1 MAFTTLISSA
11 EVAAH
16 LDDPEWAIVDC
27 RFALAD
33 PAKGRRDYLAGH
45 IPGAVYAHLDDDLSG
60 PIVPGVTGRH
70 PLPSIDVC
78 AARFSAWG
86 IDARTQ
92 VVVYDDLSGMFAG
105 RLWWMLRWLGHA
117 AVAVLDGDWRLW
129 QAERRPVRTGAEQR
143 ALRTFTPRLHP
154 QLLATVD
161 ELLARR
167 TDPTL
172 RLFDVR
178 TAERYRGENETIDPV
193 AGHIPGAISAPYT
206 ANLDAD
212 GRFLSPGELRERYEA
227 LFGDTP
233 ATEAIFYCGSG
244 ASAVHDLIALEVAGL
259 GMGRLY
265 AGSWSEWITDPARPV
280 ATGPTP

>member
-16 LDDPEWAIVDC
+16 LDHPEWVIVDC
-27 RFALAD
+27 RFALTD

-45 IPGAVYAHLDDDLSG
+45 IPGAVYAHLDDDLSA
-60 PIVPGVTGRH
+60 PVIPGVTGRH
-70 PLPSIDVC
+70 PLPPIDVC

-92 VVVYDDLSGMFAG
+92 VIVYDDLSGMFAG
-105 RLWWMLRWLGHA
+105 RLWWMLRWLGHS

-129 QAERRPVRTGAEQR
+129 QAEQRPVRAGAETR
-143 ALRTFTPRLHP
+143 PPRIFTPQPRPH
-154 QLLATVD
+154 LLATVD
-161 ELLARR
+161 ELLDRR
-167 TDPTL
+167 ADPAL

-193 AGHIPGAISAPYT
+193 AGHIPGAVSAPYT

-227 LFGDTP
+227 LLGDTP
-233 ATEAIFYCGSG
+233 AGAAIFYCGSG
-244 ASAVHDLIALEVAGL
+244 VSAVHDLIALEVAGL
-259 GMGRLY
+259 GAGRLY
-265 AGSWSEWITDPARPV
+265 VGSWSEWIANPARPV

>member
-1 MAFTTLISSA
+1 MQFTTLISSV

-16 LDDPEWAIVDC
+16 LDDPNWVLVDC
-27 RFALAD
+27 RFALTD
-33 PAKGRRDYLAGH
+33 PAKGHRDYLAGH

-70 PLPSIDVC
+70 PLPLIDVC

-86 IDARTQ
+86 IDAQTQ
-92 VVVYDDLSGMFAG
+92 VIVYDDLSGMFAG
-105 RLWWMLRWLGHA
+105 RLWWMLRWLGHGT
-117 AVAVLDGDWRLW
+117 VAVLDGDWRLW
-129 QAERRPVRTGAEQR
+129 QAEQRPVRAGAETR
-143 ALRTFTPRLHP
+143 TPRTFTPQPRPHWI
-154 QLLATVD
+154 ADVD

-167 TDPTL
+167 ADPTL
-172 RLFDVR
+172 RIFDVR

-212 GRFLSPGELRERYEA
+212 GRFLSSSELRERYET
-227 LFGDTP
+227 LLDDTP
-233 ATEAIFYCGSG
+233 ASDAIFYCGSG

-259 GMGRLY
+259 GLGRLY